1 MGIFGV
7 VAMHLN
13 ISGRI
18 YLLVALSFLA
28 IGVLAFLSV
37 RDVTNTRTDMRQ
49 TELVSIV
56 QSAQALAAAQYERA
70 QAGEVTEA
78 QAQAEA
84 LDRIRDIRYRGN
96 EYLFVF
102 EESGLMLMHPIN
114 AAMEGG
120 DHSGLQ
126 DSNGKYFFAEMIE
139 TANAQGGGFV
149 SYMWPR
155 VPNTPDIPKE
165 SYVELYEPWGW
176 ILGTGVYV
184 DDLAAENFNSAMV
197 QLAIVAVILLVTAGT
212 AVLIART
219 ITRPI
224 SKLTTT
230 MDTLSKGDYSHEVEG
245 TARKDEIGLMAR
257 AVAIFRENGLKVAQ
271 MTEAEAVRVIEEQK
285 ARAQMMSELQDAF
298 GNVVDAAV
306 DGDFTK
312 RVETEFPDAELN
324 ALASGINNLVEVVDR
339 SIDETGTVLAA
350 LAQTD
355 LTKRVSGEYKGAL
368 AKLKTDTNAV
378 AENLSGVVT
387 QLRQTSRAL
396 KVATGEILAGTNDL
410 SERTTKQAAAI
421 EETSA
426 AMDQLTTTVNEN
438 AQKAENAF
446 SGSETAAKLANEG
459 GTVMADATTA
469 MERITTS
476 SSKISN
482 IIGMIDDIAFQTN
495 LLALNASVEAARAGE
510 AGKGFA
516 VVAVEVRRLA
526 QSAAEA
532 SSEVKALIEQSAN
545 EVDGGSKLVANAA
558 QKLAAILQSVEE
570 NSALMKDIS
579 RANREQTSAI
589 NEVSTAIRQMDEM
602 TQHNAALVEE
612 TNAAIEQTEAQASEL
627 DRIVDVFKVSGASEA
642 EPVRQPAP
650 ANSSKPSAPAKTRTA
665 ASAYLSQGNAALKAE
680 EWDEF

>member
-1 MGIFGV
+1 MSFKISTRLYMMG
-7 VAMHLN
+7 
-13 ISGRI
+13 
-18 YLLVALSFLA
+18 
-28 IGVLAFLSV
+28 
-37 RDVTNTRTDMRQ
+37 
-49 TELVSIV
+49 
-56 QSAQALAAAQYERA
+56 ALALVMMTLGTLFSVINTQNRLVEERKNMLIALVDSASSIAQEYERRELEGEMTRA
-70 QAGEVTEA
+70 QAQDAAITAIGA
-78 QAQAEA
+78 
-84 LDRIRDIRYRGN
+84 IRYAGT
-96 EYLFVF
+96 EYFWINDMEPVMVMHPLRPERVGQNVGDMADANGKPTYANFVRTVR
-102 EESGLMLMHPIN
+102 ESG
-114 AAMEGG
+114 A
-120 DHSGLQ
+120 
-126 DSNGKYFFAEMIE
+126 
-139 TANAQGGGFV
+139 GFV
-149 SYMWPR
+149 DYDQLKPGFED
-155 VPNTPDIPKE
+155 PQPKI
-165 SYVELYEPWGW
+165 SYVKGTSWGW
-176 ILGTGVYV
+176 VVGTGVYV
-184 DDLAAENFNSAMV
+184 DDLDAMFWNNAMMLGFALLGGFAVMGGSAF
-197 QLAIVAVILLVTAGT
+197 IIT
-212 AVLIART
+212 RS
-219 ITRPI
+219 ITRPVNA
-224 SKLTTT
+224 LTGVMGELAQGHHQIDIPAT
-230 MDTLSKGDYSHEVEG
+230 K
-245 TARKDEIGLMAR
+245 AKDEVGDMAR
-257 AVAIFRENGLKVAQ
+257 AVMVFKQAAIDKLDIEAQAEQARKQRETERFATEQERAAAQ
-271 MTEAEAVRVIEEQK
+271 AEKEREAEA
-285 ARAQMMSELQDAF
+285 DAF
-298 GNVVDAAV
+298 AV
-306 DGDFTK
+306 EAVANGL
-312 RVETEFPDAELN
+312 A
-324 ALASGINNLVEVVDR
+324 ALASGELTYRIKADLPEK
-339 SIDETGTVLAA
+339 
-350 LAQTD
+350 AQ
-355 LTKRVSGEYKGAL
+355 R
-368 AKLKTDTNAV
+368 LKTDFNAT
-378 AENLSGVVT
+378 ADKLADVVT

-446 SGSETAAKLANEG
+446 AGSETAAKLANEG